1 MSSTGL
7 FLIKL
12 VFAAGVAA
20 VGLSGSLL
28 PWIVG
33 GRGTSDRVL
42 ALSDTFAGGVLGGAG
57 LIHLLGSGA
66 DEFRI
71 ALPRVVYPLA
81 LLLAG
86 TGFLLILLI
95 EGVIVAGHR
104 GHDLS
109 PPQPASA
116 AVEHEMDWHPGGSG
130 SAAYPVILLV
140 VLSVHSV
147 ILGLALGAQSAL
159 SGTVIV
165 FLAIVAH
172 KGAAGFAL
180 GVGYQRSGLPR
191 RRALPQLGFFTA
203 MTPLGIVVGASVG
216 VALTGRSDALFQ
228 AVFDSLGAGTF
239 LYIAALDIIKTEFD
253 NPRYHA
259 EKWGAAVLGF
269 AIMAVLA
276 IWI

>member
-1 MSSTGL
+1 MNSTGL

-12 VFAAGVAA
+12 AFAVVVAA

-28 PWIVG
+28 PWLVG
-33 GRGTSDRVL
+33 GRGTSDRAL
-42 ALSDTFAGGVLGGAG
+42 ALSDTFAAGVLGGAG
-57 LIHLLGSGA
+57 LIHLLGSGISA
-66 DEFRI
+66 FHA
-71 ALPRVVYPLA
+71 ALPRVAYPLA

-86 TGFLLILLI
+86 AGFLLILLI
-95 EGVIVAGHR
+95 EGVVVPGHP

-116 AVEHEMDWHPGGSG
+116 AVRHELDWHPGGSG
-130 SAAYPVILLV
+130 SAAYPVILLI

-159 SGTVIV
+159 SGAIIV

-191 RRALPQLGFFTA
+191 RGALPQLGFFSA

-216 VALTGRSDALFQ
+216 LALTGRPDALFQ

-239 LYIAALDIIKTEFD
+239 VYIAALDIIKMEFD
-253 NPRYHA
+253 DPRYHA
-259 EKWGAAVLGF
+259 GKWAAATVGF

-276 IWI
+276 IWV